1 MINRRRELK
10 TETTNYM
17 VPIYELDSTLS
28 PVEVIHARTRS
39 SNPLRETL
47 AYYPLVSHM

>member
-1 MINRRRELK
+1 MNRRRELK

-17 VPIYELDSTLS
+17 APVYELDLTLS
-28 PVEVIHARTRS
+28 PVEGIHVRTRT

-47 AYYPLVSHM
+47 AYYPLVSHI